1 MKTLGMFC
9 ALIALT
15 CVAAFGAAIDGK
27 WTVETQGRN
36 GTQTLTLTLQSD
48 GSNLTGSLAG
58 GRGGSVEITEGKMD
72 GANVTFKVVRAGRD
86 GGTQTVTYS
95 GTLSG
100 DDLKLTAHGGRG
112 GGRGRGRGGAR
123 DLAFKRVK

>member
-1 MKTLGMFC
+1 MRTLGMFF
-9 ALIALT
+9 ALVALA
-15 CVAAFGAAIDGK
+15 CMAAFGAAVDGK

-48 GSNLTGSLAG
+48 GSNLTGSLVG

-72 GANVTFKVVRAGRD
+72 GANVTFKVVRAGRN

-100 DDLKLTAHGGRG
+100 DDLKLATLTESVAADWGNGIS
-112 GGRGRGRGGAR
+112 RGGAR
-123 DLAFKRVK
+123 GVGF